1 MNNLRNNVQLNNV
14 QLKPSRI
21 NLILSIL
28 DDMQNLT
35 AKLRNDISREYRRRM
50 PTSSVNS
57 VKKLTSN
64 NPHGHTL

>member
-1 MNNLRNNVQLNNV
+1 MNNLRNKV

-35 AKLRNDISREYRRRM
+35 AKLRSDISREYREHKLI
-50 PTSSVNS
+50 SSKNS